1 MKIGIIVAMR
11 KELDLLLPLLHDSE
25 ESRMSGF
32 EFHSGKM
39 GRHDVMVMQCGIGKV
54 NAAMG
59 TLMLINHFSP
69 NYVIN
74 SGVAGGAD
82 NAVNVMD
89 VVAGARV
96 AYHDV
101 WCGPESELGR
111 VQGLPLYF
119 EGALRLLDLLPDREN
134 IPPES
139 KKLIQ
144 TKLSQLITDNGI
156 ADNDSFNRFVLTA
169 KVIVISKDIVA
180 GPPQRISQKIDVTL
194 MIGDVIEDKVYES
207 VTIPVLGI
215 GQSEEKAF
223 MAAFKNIKPSN
234 NELRAFMERGK
245 EKKLEDWTQ

>member
-32 EFHSGKM
+32 EFHRGKV
-39 GRHDVMVMQCGIGKV
+39 GGHDVMVMQCGIGKV

-59 TLMLINHFSP
+59 TLMLVNHFSP
-69 NYVIN
+69 NFVIN

-82 NAVNVMD
+82 SSVSVMD

-119 EGALRLLDLLPDREN
+119 QGASTLLDLVPDRDDIHKGLICSGDQFIDKIEDVNRIRANFPDVLAVDMESGAIAQVCHLCDVPFLALRVISDSPGANHDNTRQYLDFWNDAPMESFN
-134 IPPES
+134 IV
-139 KKLIQ
+139 KDII
-144 TKLSQLITDNGI
+144 TKL
-156 ADNDSFNRFVLTA
+156 
-169 KVIVISKDIVA
+169 
-180 GPPQRISQKIDVTL
+180 
-194 MIGDVIEDKVYES
+194 
-207 VTIPVLGI
+207 
-215 GQSEEKAF
+215 
-223 MAAFKNIKPSN
+223 
-234 NELRAFMERGK
+234 
-245 EKKLEDWTQ
+245 